1 MEGFWT
7 VCCWNRRAGR
17 DRLKGPLMSRLI
29 RYSLGL
35 AILLAAGGCAPKVP
49 GAREETLLKP
59 ELREAP
65 AGKTPLGLY
74 VDKASSLRTAYWRF
88 QDDSYRANLG
98 QDLVSQLGAGLAE
111 RGFSVVMLDGDP
123 ETEVYPGPLAG
134 AVALRVLPAKT
145 ETDPLVIV
153 FQAGVKIYNAD
164 RRKMADL
171 DLRSRIE
178 KPAAKNPGKPLREIW
193 NQCLQE
199 IDGKFLG
206 AWDLFTAPGS
216 AAQGKLA
223 SAWNLPYDIR
233 FKPGDPNQLENTAAM
248 DSLNTLIL
256 KMREHKNVG
265 LDIEVHVF
273 PEPLPPPPPAKGKGK
288 TGAAPAPAALSP
300 ETLAVGRA
308 GALRRYV
315 SEWGI
320 GADRISVNV
329 RVKEV
334 PLVPEAQPGSARVN
348 NRIDFVLKR

>member
-7 VCCWNRRAGR
+7 VCCWHRRAGR
-17 DRLKGPLMSRLI
+17 DRVKGPHMSRLI

-35 AILLAAGGCAPKVP
+35 ALLLAAAGCAPKVP

-88 QDDSYRANLG
+88 QEDSYRANLG
-98 QDLVSQLGAGLAE
+98 EDILSQFGASLAG

-123 ETEVYPGPLAG
+123 ETEAYPGPLAG

-153 FQAGVKIYNAD
+153 FQAGAKIYNAE

-178 KPAAKNPGKPLREIW
+178 KPAAKSPEKPLRGLW

-199 IDGKFLG
+199 IDGKFTG
-206 AWDLFTAPGS
+206 AWDLFISPES
-216 AAQGKLA
+216 ASKGRLV

-273 PEPLPPPPPAKGKGK
+273 PEPPSPPPQPVKGKAK
-288 TGAAPAPAALSP
+288 PAPAPAALSP
-300 ETLAVGRA
+300 ETVAVGRA

-334 PLVPEAQPGSARVN
+334 PLVPETQPGSDRVN